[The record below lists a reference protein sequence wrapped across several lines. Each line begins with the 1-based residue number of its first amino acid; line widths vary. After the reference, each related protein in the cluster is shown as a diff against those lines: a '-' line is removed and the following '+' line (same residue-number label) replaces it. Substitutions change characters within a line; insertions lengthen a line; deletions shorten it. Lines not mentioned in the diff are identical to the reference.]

1 MDLTWGQGVASTDAW
16 AGSVD
21 GVVVA
26 VDGRV
31 VTHLIVK
38 RGLLF
43 SRHYVVPV
51 THVWRSD
58 PEGVYLD
65 VGAIDLFQF
74 PRANGAD
81 GQESSASLTS
91 RTRATSADGDTLHV
105 KGVRH
110 HAEGYGLTHLIV
122 KSPGRTGRRL
132 LLPEHMVTDLSPTDA
147 PLTISEQELDRL
159 PTHRADADIQNDLW
173 EALYGAEVIPP
184 VDLSGMRLSVSG
196 GLVKMDG
203 NARSFAAISDAA
215 RIVRSTS
222 GVGGVENRVMSDW
235 DIDLAIAAC
244 VSNVSRELA
253 GSIVPHTQLG
263 IVRMEG
269 WVPSVGVKET
279 VVRAVAS
286 LDGIL
291 RVDEELEVRV
301 ATPATSDAPPEAS
314 APEPGEPPPE
324 QETDAAPPES
334 DQVDS

>member
-43 SRHYVVPV
+43 ARRYVVPV
-51 THVWRSD
+51 THAFRSD
-58 PEGVYLD
+58 PEGVYLN
-65 VGAIDLFQF
+65 VGTTDLFEF
-74 PRANGAD
+74 PRADGAN

-91 RTRATSADGDTLHV
+91 GTCATSADGDTLHV
-105 KGVRH
+105 KGVHH

-132 LLPEHMVTDLSPTDA
+132 LLPEHLVADLSPTNA
-147 PLTISEQELDRL
+147 PLIISEHELDEL
-159 PTHRADADIQNDLW
+159 PTHRADAEIQNDLW

-184 VDLSGMRLSVSG
+184 VDLSGMSLSVSE
-196 GLVKMDG
+196 GLVRMDG
-203 NARSFAAISDAA
+203 NARSSAAISDAV
-215 RIVRSTS
+215 RIVRSTN
-222 GVGGVENRVMSDW
+222 GVGGVENRLVSDW

-244 VSNVSRELA
+244 VSNVGRDLA
-253 GSIVPHTQLG
+253 GSIAAHTQLG
-263 IVRMEG
+263 AVRMEG
-269 WVPSVGVKET
+269 WAPSVESKET

-286 LDGIL
+286 LDGVL
-291 RVDEELEVRV
+291 SVEDELEVRIAIPV
-301 ATPATSDAPPEAS
+301 TPDAPPTG
-314 APEPGEPPPE
+314 PEPE
-324 QETDAAPPES
+324 ES
-334 DQVDS
+334 EGT